1 MTSSPFVSI
10 STIVAQIWIQKRL
23 SFHIFYDISLRY
35 NDTSLKI
42 GGFFMLT
49 YFLNARGKESKYR
62 FLYNAIRSDILAKKL
77 LPGERL
83 PSKRALAEHLG
94 LSLSTVGSAY
104 AALLDEGY
112 LEVKAR
118 SGFFVS
124 ALTLP
129 ENGNANRTD
138 KADFQPANA
147 AEAAR
152 TPEGSDKNADA
163 NTEASISETEPSAP
177 HSSLGELAADFPFT
191 PFSHIV
197 RDVLLRFPRELLAR
211 PENQG
216 ALHFRRAISAYLLRY
231 RGMQAD
237 PAQIVIGSGTEYLY
251 GLVAQLLPR
260 AALYGIEAQSYEK
273 IRLVYS
279 AYARPYELLPLDAY
293 GVSAEGLAASRASLL
308 HVTPYQSYPSGVT
321 ATAAKRFEYL
331 RWAKER
337 GAFLVEDDYAS
348 EFSLQKKPL
357 ETIYAMDSN
366 DSVIYLNTFT
376 KTLAPSM
383 RVAYM
388 VLPKRLL
395 ESYRERLGFYACTV
409 PALDQYVLAEY
420 IDRGY
425 LERRLNQLRRKLR
438 LSMRDSKAQAPED
451 VPQPLRSESGN

>member
-1 MTSSPFVSI
+1 
-10 STIVAQIWIQKRL
+10 
-23 SFHIFYDISLRY
+23 
-35 NDTSLKI
+35 
-42 GGFFMLT
+42 MLT
-49 YFLNARGKESKYR
+49 YFMDARGKQRKYR
-62 FLYNAIRSDILAKKL
+62 FLYHAIRRDILAKKL

-124 ALTLP
+124 ALAIP
-129 ENGNANRTD
+129 ESGSVAPVAA
-138 KADFQPANA
+138 ADFQPAIAVELVPKPESPVADENA
-147 AEAAR
+147 
-152 TPEGSDKNADA
+152 T
-163 NTEASISETEPSAP
+163 SAP
-177 HSSLGELAADFPFT
+177 ATSEAESGSPHASLGDLAADFPFT

-197 RDVLLRFPRELLAR
+197 RDVLLRFPNELLAR

-216 ALHFRRAISAYLLRY
+216 VLHFRAAISAYLLRY

-279 AYARPYELLPLDAY
+279 AYARPYELLPLDTY
-293 GVSAEGLAASRASLL
+293 GVSAEGLASSRAALL
-308 HVTPYQSYPSGVT
+308 HVTPYQSFPSGVT
-321 ATAAKRFEYL
+321 ANAAKRFEYL

-337 GAFLVEDDYAS
+337 TAFLVEDDYAS

-395 ESYRERLGFYACTV
+395 KSYRERLGFYACTV

-420 IDRGY
+420 MNRGY
-425 LERRLNQLRRKLR
+425 LERRLNQIRRKLR
-438 LSMRDSKAQAPED
+438 LAKQDSRVPLPE
-451 VPQPLRSESGN
+451 VSPQPPQSGSAN

>member
-1 MTSSPFVSI
+1 
-10 STIVAQIWIQKRL
+10 
-23 SFHIFYDISLRY
+23 
-35 NDTSLKI
+35 
-42 GGFFMLT
+42 MLT
-49 YFLNARGKESKYR
+49 YFMDARGKQRKYR
-62 FLYNAIRSDILAKKL
+62 FLYHAIRRDILTKKL

-94 LSLSTVGSAY
+94 LSLSTVGNAY

-124 ALTLP
+124 ALAIP
-129 ENGNANRTD
+129 ENGSVTPAAT
-138 KADFQPANA
+138 ADFQ
-147 AEAAR
+147 
-152 TPEGSDKNADA
+152 SADA
-163 NTEASISETEPSAP
+163 IVTSAPATAETESAAP
-177 HSSLGELAADFPFT
+177 HASLSDLAADFPFT

-197 RDVLLRFPRELLAR
+197 RDVLLRFPNEFLAR

-216 ALHFRRAISAYLLRY
+216 VLHFRAAISAYLLRY
-231 RGMQAD
+231 RGMQAE

-293 GVSAEGLAASRASLL
+293 GVSAEGLASSRAALL
-308 HVTPYQSYPSGVT
+308 HVTPYQSFPSGVT
-321 ATAAKRFEYL
+321 ANAAKRFEYL

-337 GAFLVEDDYAS
+337 TAFLVEDDYAS

-420 IDRGY
+420 INRGY
-425 LERRLNQLRRKLR
+425 LERRLNQIRRKLR
-438 LSMRDSKAQAPED
+438 LAKQDSRAPLPE
-451 VPQPLRSESGN
+451 VSPQPPQSGSAN

>member
-1 MTSSPFVSI
+1 
-10 STIVAQIWIQKRL
+10 
-23 SFHIFYDISLRY
+23 
-35 NDTSLKI
+35 
-42 GGFFMLT
+42 MLT
-49 YFLNARGKESKYR
+49 YFMDARGKQRKYR
-62 FLYNAIRSDILAKKL
+62 FLYHAIRRDILAKKL

-124 ALTLP
+124 ALAIP
-129 ENGNANRTD
+129 ESDSVTPAAT
-138 KADFQPANA
+138 ADFQSADENTTSAPA
-147 AEAAR
+147 
-152 TPEGSDKNADA
+152 T
-163 NTEASISETEPSAP
+163 SETESAVP
-177 HSSLGELAADFPFT
+177 HASLGDLSADFPFT

-197 RDVLLRFPRELLAR
+197 RDVLLRFPNELLAR

-216 ALHFRRAISAYLLRY
+216 VLHFRAAISAYLLRY

-279 AYARPYELLPLDAY
+279 AYARLYELLPLDAY

-321 ATAAKRFEYL
+321 ANAAKRFEYL

-438 LSMRDSKAQAPED
+438 LSKQDSRAPLPE
-451 VPQPLRSESGN
+451 VSPQPPQSGSAN

>member
-1 MTSSPFVSI
+1 
-10 STIVAQIWIQKRL
+10 
-23 SFHIFYDISLRY
+23 
-35 NDTSLKI
+35 
-42 GGFFMLT
+42 MLT
-49 YFLNARGKESKYR
+49 YFMDARGKQRKYR
-62 FLYNAIRSDILAKKL
+62 FLYHAIRRDILAKKL

-124 ALTLP
+124 ALAIP
-129 ENGNANRTD
+129 ESGSVTPAAT
-138 KADFQPANA
+138 ADFQSADENTTSSPA
-147 AEAAR
+147 
-152 TPEGSDKNADA
+152 T
-163 NTEASISETEPSAP
+163 SETESAVP
-177 HSSLGELAADFPFT
+177 HASLGDLSADFPFT

-197 RDVLLRFPRELLAR
+197 RDVLLRFPNELLAR

-216 ALHFRRAISAYLLRY
+216 VLHFRAAISAYLLRY

-293 GVSAEGLAASRASLL
+293 GVSAEGLAASRAALL
-308 HVTPYQSYPSGVT
+308 HVTPYQSFPSGVT
-321 ATAAKRFEYL
+321 ANAAKRFEYL

-337 GAFLVEDDYAS
+337 TAFLVEDDYAS

-420 IDRGY
+420 MNRGY
-425 LERRLNQLRRKLR
+425 LERRLNQIRRKLR
-438 LSMRDSKAQAPED
+438 LAKQDSRAPLPE
-451 VPQPLRSESGN
+451 VSPQPPQSGSAN

>member
-1 MTSSPFVSI
+1 
-10 STIVAQIWIQKRL
+10 
-23 SFHIFYDISLRY
+23 
-35 NDTSLKI
+35 
-42 GGFFMLT
+42 MLT

-124 ALTLP
+124 ALAIP
-129 ENGNANRTD
+129 ESGSVTPAAT
-138 KADFQPANA
+138 ADFQSADENTTSAPA
-147 AEAAR
+147 
-152 TPEGSDKNADA
+152 T
-163 NTEASISETEPSAP
+163 SETESAVP
-177 HSSLGELAADFPFT
+177 HASLGDLSADFPFT

-197 RDVLLRFPRELLAR
+197 RDVLLRFPNELLAR

-216 ALHFRRAISAYLLRY
+216 VLHFRAAISAYLLRY
-231 RGMQAD
+231 RGMQAE

-321 ATAAKRFEYL
+321 ANAAKRFEYL

-420 IDRGY
+420 MNRGY
-425 LERRLNQLRRKLR
+425 LERRLNQIRRKLR
-438 LSMRDSKAQAPED
+438 LAKQDSRAPLPE
-451 VPQPLRSESGN
+451 VSPQPPQSGSAN

>member
-1 MTSSPFVSI
+1 
-10 STIVAQIWIQKRL
+10 
-23 SFHIFYDISLRY
+23 
-35 NDTSLKI
+35 
-42 GGFFMLT
+42 MLT
-49 YFLNARGKESKYR
+49 YFMDARGKQRKYR
-62 FLYNAIRSDILAKKL
+62 FLYHAIRRDILAKKL

-94 LSLSTVGSAY
+94 LSLSTVGNAY

-124 ALTLP
+124 ALAIP
-129 ENGNANRTD
+129 ENGSVTPAAT
-138 KADFQPANA
+138 ADFQ
-147 AEAAR
+147 
-152 TPEGSDKNADA
+152 SADA
-163 NTEASISETEPSAP
+163 IATSAPATAETESAAP
-177 HSSLGELAADFPFT
+177 HASLGDLSADFPFT

-337 GAFLVEDDYAS
+337 TAFLVEDDYAS

-395 ESYRERLGFYACTV
+395 KSYRERLGFYACTV

-420 IDRGY
+420 INRGY
-425 LERRLNQLRRKLR
+425 LERRLNQIRRKLR
-438 LSMRDSKAQAPED
+438 LAKQDSRAPLPE
-451 VPQPLRSESGN
+451 VSPQPPQSGSAN

>member
-1 MTSSPFVSI
+1 
-10 STIVAQIWIQKRL
+10 
-23 SFHIFYDISLRY
+23 
-35 NDTSLKI
+35 
-42 GGFFMLT
+42 MLT
-49 YFLNARGKESKYR
+49 YFMDARGKQRKYR
-62 FLYNAIRSDILAKKL
+62 FLYHAIRRDILAKKL

-124 ALTLP
+124 ALAIP
-129 ENGNANRTD
+129 ESGSGTPAAT
-138 KADFQPANA
+138 ADFQSADENTTSSPA
-147 AEAAR
+147 
-152 TPEGSDKNADA
+152 T
-163 NTEASISETEPSAP
+163 SETESVAP
-177 HSSLGELAADFPFT
+177 HASLGDLSADFPFT

-197 RDVLLRFPRELLAR
+197 RDVLLRFPNELLAR

-216 ALHFRRAISAYLLRY
+216 VLHFRAAISAYLLRY

-321 ATAAKRFEYL
+321 ANAAKRFEYL

-337 GAFLVEDDYAS
+337 AAFLVEDDYAS

-420 IDRGY
+420 MNRGY
-425 LERRLNQLRRKLR
+425 LERRLNQIRRKLR
-438 LSMRDSKAQAPED
+438 LAKQDSRAPLPE
-451 VPQPLRSESGN
+451 VSPQPPQSGSAN

>member
-1 MTSSPFVSI
+1 
-10 STIVAQIWIQKRL
+10 
-23 SFHIFYDISLRY
+23 
-35 NDTSLKI
+35 
-42 GGFFMLT
+42 MLT
-49 YFLNARGKESKYR
+49 YFMDARGKQRKYR
-62 FLYNAIRSDILAKKL
+62 FLYHAIRRDILAKKL

-94 LSLSTVGSAY
+94 LSLSTVGNAY

-124 ALTLP
+124 ALAIP
-129 ENGNANRTD
+129 ENGSVTPAAT
-138 KADFQPANA
+138 ADFQ
-147 AEAAR
+147 
-152 TPEGSDKNADA
+152 SADA
-163 NTEASISETEPSAP
+163 IATSAPATSETESAAP
-177 HSSLGELAADFPFT
+177 HASLGNLSADFPFT

-197 RDVLLRFPRELLAR
+197 RDVLLRFPNELLAR

-216 ALHFRRAISAYLLRY
+216 VLHFRAAISAYLLRY
-231 RGMQAD
+231 RGMQAE

-293 GVSAEGLAASRASLL
+293 GVSAEGLASSRAALL
-308 HVTPYQSYPSGVT
+308 HVTPYQSFPSGVT
-321 ATAAKRFEYL
+321 ANAAKRFEYL

-337 GAFLVEDDYAS
+337 TAFLVEDDYAS

-395 ESYRERLGFYACTV
+395 KSYRERLGFYACTV

-420 IDRGY
+420 INRGY
-425 LERRLNQLRRKLR
+425 LERRLNQIRRKLR
-438 LSMRDSKAQAPED
+438 LAKQDSRAPLPE
-451 VPQPLRSESGN
+451 VSPQPPQSGSAN

>member
-1 MTSSPFVSI
+1 
-10 STIVAQIWIQKRL
+10 
-23 SFHIFYDISLRY
+23 
-35 NDTSLKI
+35 
-42 GGFFMLT
+42 MLT
-49 YFLNARGKESKYR
+49 YFMDARGKQRKYR
-62 FLYNAIRSDILAKKL
+62 FLYHAIRRDILAKKL

-124 ALTLP
+124 
-129 ENGNANRTD
+129 ES
-138 KADFQPANA
+138 PA
-147 AEAAR
+147 
-152 TPEGSDKNADA
+152 ADA
-163 NTEASISETEPSAP
+163 TSAPATAETESVAP
-177 HSSLGELAADFPFT
+177 HASLGDLSADFPFT

-197 RDVLLRFPRELLAR
+197 RDVLLRFPNELLAR

-216 ALHFRRAISAYLLRY
+216 VLHFRAAISAYLLRY

-337 GAFLVEDDYAS
+337 DAFLVEDDYAS

-420 IDRGY
+420 MNRGY
-425 LERRLNQLRRKLR
+425 LERRLNQIRRKLR
-438 LSMRDSKAQAPED
+438 LAKQDSRAPLPE
-451 VPQPLRSESGN
+451 VSPQPPQSGSAN

>member
-1 MTSSPFVSI
+1 
-10 STIVAQIWIQKRL
+10 
-23 SFHIFYDISLRY
+23 
-35 NDTSLKI
+35 
-42 GGFFMLT
+42 MLT
-49 YFLNARGKESKYR
+49 YFMDARGKQRKYR
-62 FLYNAIRSDILAKKL
+62 FLYHAIRRDILAKKL

-124 ALTLP
+124 ALAIP
-129 ENGNANRTD
+129 ESGSVAPVAA
-138 KADFQPANA
+138 ADFQSADENTTSSPA
-147 AEAAR
+147 
-152 TPEGSDKNADA
+152 T
-163 NTEASISETEPSAP
+163 SETESVAP
-177 HSSLGELAADFPFT
+177 HASLGDLSADFPFT

-197 RDVLLRFPRELLAR
+197 RDVLLRFPNELLAR

-216 ALHFRRAISAYLLRY
+216 VLHFRAAISAYLLRY

-308 HVTPYQSYPSGVT
+308 HVTPYQSFPSGVT
-321 ATAAKRFEYL
+321 ANAAKRFEYL

-420 IDRGY
+420 MNRGY
-425 LERRLNQLRRKLR
+425 LERRLNQIRRKLR
-438 LSMRDSKAQAPED
+438 LTKQDSRAPLPE
-451 VPQPLRSESGN
+451 VSPQPPQSGSAN

>member
-1 MTSSPFVSI
+1 
-10 STIVAQIWIQKRL
+10 
-23 SFHIFYDISLRY
+23 
-35 NDTSLKI
+35 
-42 GGFFMLT
+42 MLT

-138 KADFQPANA
+138 KADLQPANA
-147 AEAAR
+147 AETAR
-152 TPEGSDKNADA
+152 TPKGSDGNADA
-163 NTEASISETEPSAP
+163 NTEAAISETEPSAP

-438 LSMRDSKAQAPED
+438 LSMRDSKALAPED

>member
-1 MTSSPFVSI
+1 
-10 STIVAQIWIQKRL
+10 
-23 SFHIFYDISLRY
+23 
-35 NDTSLKI
+35 
-42 GGFFMLT
+42 MLT
-49 YFLNARGKESKYR
+49 YFMDARGKQRKYR
-62 FLYNAIRSDILAKKL
+62 FLYHAIRRDILAKKL

-124 ALTLP
+124 ALAIP
-129 ENGNANRTD
+129 ESGSVTPAAT
-138 KADFQPANA
+138 ADFQPANA

-152 TPEGSDKNADA
+152 TPEGPVADA
-163 NTEASISETEPSAP
+163 TSAPATSETESVAP
-177 HSSLGELAADFPFT
+177 HASLGDLSADFPFT

-197 RDVLLRFPRELLAR
+197 RDVLLRFPNELLAR

-216 ALHFRRAISAYLLRY
+216 VLHFRAAISAYLLRY

-293 GVSAEGLAASRASLL
+293 GVSAEGLAASRAALL
-308 HVTPYQSYPSGVT
+308 HVTPYQSFPSGVT
-321 ATAAKRFEYL
+321 ANAAKRFEYL

-337 GAFLVEDDYAS
+337 TAFLVEDDYAS

-420 IDRGY
+420 MNRGY
-425 LERRLNQLRRKLR
+425 LERRLNQIRRKLR
-438 LSMRDSKAQAPED
+438 LTKQDPRAPLPE
-451 VPQPLRSESGN
+451 VSPQPPQSGSAN

>member
-1 MTSSPFVSI
+1 
-10 STIVAQIWIQKRL
+10 
-23 SFHIFYDISLRY
+23 
-35 NDTSLKI
+35 
-42 GGFFMLT
+42 MLT
-49 YFLNARGKESKYR
+49 YFMDARGKQRKYR
-62 FLYNAIRSDILAKKL
+62 FLYHAIRRDILAKKL

-124 ALTLP
+124 ALAIP
-129 ENGNANRTD
+129 ESGSVAPVAA
-138 KADFQPANA
+138 ADFQSAPAAELAPKPESPA
-147 AEAAR
+147 AEA
-152 TPEGSDKNADA
+152 NA
-163 NTEASISETEPSAP
+163 TFEVESRSP
-177 HSSLGELAADFPFT
+177 HASLGDLAADFPFT

-197 RDVLLRFPRELLAR
+197 RDVLLRFPNELLAR

-216 ALHFRRAISAYLLRY
+216 VLHFRAAISAYLLRY

-279 AYARPYELLPLDAY
+279 AYARPYELLPLDTY
-293 GVSAEGLAASRASLL
+293 GVSAEGLASSRAALL
-308 HVTPYQSYPSGVT
+308 HVTPYQSFPSGVT
-321 ATAAKRFEYL
+321 ANAAKRFEYL

-337 GAFLVEDDYAS
+337 TAFLVEDDYAS

-420 IDRGY
+420 MNRGY
-425 LERRLNQLRRKLR
+425 LERRLNQIRRKLR
-438 LSMRDSKAQAPED
+438 LAKQDSRAPLPE
-451 VPQPLRSESGN
+451 VSPQPPQSGSAN

>member
-35 NDTSLKI
+35 NDIRSNI
-42 GGFFMLT
+42 GGLFMLT

-129 ENGNANRTD
+129 ENGSANRRD
-138 KADFQPANA
+138 KVGFQPANA

-152 TPEGSDKNADA
+152 PPEGSDENADT
-163 NTEASISETEPSAP
+163 NTEATRSETEASAP

-231 RGMQAD
+231 RGMKAD

-438 LSMRDSKAQAPED
+438 LSMRDSKAQVPED
-451 VPQPLRSESGN
+451 VPQPTQSESGN

>member
-1 MTSSPFVSI
+1 
-10 STIVAQIWIQKRL
+10 
-23 SFHIFYDISLRY
+23 
-35 NDTSLKI
+35 
-42 GGFFMLT
+42 MLT
-49 YFLNARGKESKYR
+49 YFMDARGKQRKYR
-62 FLYNAIRSDILAKKL
+62 FLYHAIRRDILAKKL

-129 ENGNANRTD
+129 ENGSVTPAAT
-138 KADFQPANA
+138 ADFQSADENTTSAPA
-147 AEAAR
+147 
-152 TPEGSDKNADA
+152 T
-163 NTEASISETEPSAP
+163 SETESAVP
-177 HSSLGELAADFPFT
+177 HASLGDLSADFPFT

-197 RDVLLRFPRELLAR
+197 RDVLLRFPNELLAR

-216 ALHFRRAISAYLLRY
+216 VLHFRAAISAYLLRY
-231 RGMQAD
+231 RGMQAE

-321 ATAAKRFEYL
+321 ANAAKRFEYL

>member
-1 MTSSPFVSI
+1 
-10 STIVAQIWIQKRL
+10 
-23 SFHIFYDISLRY
+23 
-35 NDTSLKI
+35 
-42 GGFFMLT
+42 MLT
-49 YFLNARGKESKYR
+49 YFLNARSKESKYR

-152 TPEGSDKNADA
+152 TPKGSDGNADA
-163 NTEASISETEPSAP
+163 NAEAAISETEPSAP

-197 RDVLLRFPRELLAR
+197 RDV
-211 PENQG
+211 
-216 ALHFRRAISAYLLRY
+216 LLRY

-337 GAFLVEDDYAS
+337 AAFLVEDDYAS

>member
-1 MTSSPFVSI
+1 
-10 STIVAQIWIQKRL
+10 
-23 SFHIFYDISLRY
+23 
-35 NDTSLKI
+35 
-42 GGFFMLT
+42 MLT
-49 YFLNARGKESKYR
+49 YFMDARGKQRKYR
-62 FLYNAIRSDILAKKL
+62 FLYHAIRRDILAKKL

-124 ALTLP
+124 ALAIP
-129 ENGNANRTD
+129 EIGSAAPAAT
-138 KADFQPANA
+138 ADFQ
-147 AEAAR
+147 
-152 TPEGSDKNADA
+152 SADA
-163 NTEASISETEPSAP
+163 IATSAPATSETESAVP
-177 HSSLGELAADFPFT
+177 HASLGDLSADFPFT

-197 RDVLLRFPRELLAR
+197 RDVLLRFPNELLAR

-216 ALHFRRAISAYLLRY
+216 VLHFRAAISAYLLRY

-293 GVSAEGLAASRASLL
+293 GVSAEGLASSRAALL

-321 ATAAKRFEYL
+321 ANAAKRFEYL

-337 GAFLVEDDYAS
+337 TAFLVEDDYAS

-420 IDRGY
+420 MNRGY
-425 LERRLNQLRRKLR
+425 LERRLNQIRRKLR
-438 LSMRDSKAQAPED
+438 LAKQDSRAPLPE
-451 VPQPLRSESGN
+451 VSPQPPQSGSAN

>member
-1 MTSSPFVSI
+1 
-10 STIVAQIWIQKRL
+10 
-23 SFHIFYDISLRY
+23 
-35 NDTSLKI
+35 
-42 GGFFMLT
+42 MLT
-49 YFLNARGKESKYR
+49 YFMDARGKQRKYR
-62 FLYNAIRSDILAKKL
+62 FLYHAIRRDILAKKL

-124 ALTLP
+124 ALAIP
-129 ENGNANRTD
+129 ESGSVTPAAT
-138 KADFQPANA
+138 ADFQSADENTTSSPA
-147 AEAAR
+147 
-152 TPEGSDKNADA
+152 T
-163 NTEASISETEPSAP
+163 SETESVAP
-177 HSSLGELAADFPFT
+177 HASLGDLSADFPFT

-197 RDVLLRFPRELLAR
+197 RDVLLRFPNELLAR

-216 ALHFRRAISAYLLRY
+216 VLHFRAAISAYLLRY

-308 HVTPYQSYPSGVT
+308 HVTPYQSFPSGVT
-321 ATAAKRFEYL
+321 ANAAKRFEYL

-420 IDRGY
+420 MNRGY
-425 LERRLNQLRRKLR
+425 LERRLNQIRRKLR
-438 LSMRDSKAQAPED
+438 LTKQDSRAPLPE
-451 VPQPLRSESGN
+451 VSPQPPQSGSAN

>member
-1 MTSSPFVSI
+1 
-10 STIVAQIWIQKRL
+10 
-23 SFHIFYDISLRY
+23 
-35 NDTSLKI
+35 
-42 GGFFMLT
+42 MLT
-49 YFLNARGKESKYR
+49 YFMDARGKQRKYR
-62 FLYNAIRSDILAKKL
+62 FLYHAIRRDILAKKL

-124 ALTLP
+124 ALAIP
-129 ENGNANRTD
+129 ESGSVTPAAT
-138 KADFQPANA
+138 ADFQSADENTTSSPA
-147 AEAAR
+147 
-152 TPEGSDKNADA
+152 T
-163 NTEASISETEPSAP
+163 SETESAVP
-177 HSSLGELAADFPFT
+177 HASLGDLSADFPFT

-197 RDVLLRFPRELLAR
+197 RDVLLRFPNELLAR

-216 ALHFRRAISAYLLRY
+216 VLHFRAAISAYLLRY
-231 RGMQAD
+231 RGMQAE

-293 GVSAEGLAASRASLL
+293 GVSTEGLAASRASLL

-420 IDRGY
+420 MNRGY
-425 LERRLNQLRRKLR
+425 LERRLNQIRRKLR
-438 LSMRDSKAQAPED
+438 LTKQDSRAPLPE
-451 VPQPLRSESGN
+451 VSPQPPQSGSAN

>member
-1 MTSSPFVSI
+1 
-10 STIVAQIWIQKRL
+10 
-23 SFHIFYDISLRY
+23 
-35 NDTSLKI
+35 
-42 GGFFMLT
+42 MLT
-49 YFLNARGKESKYR
+49 YFMDARGKQRKYR
-62 FLYNAIRSDILAKKL
+62 FLYHAIRRDILAKKL

-124 ALTLP
+124 ALAIP
-129 ENGNANRTD
+129 ESGSVTPAAT
-138 KADFQPANA
+138 ADFQSADENTTSSPA
-147 AEAAR
+147 
-152 TPEGSDKNADA
+152 T
-163 NTEASISETEPSAP
+163 SETESVAP
-177 HSSLGELAADFPFT
+177 HASLGDLSADFPFT

-197 RDVLLRFPRELLAR
+197 RDVLLRFPNELLAR

-216 ALHFRRAISAYLLRY
+216 VLHFRAAISAYLLRY
-231 RGMQAD
+231 RGMQAE

-293 GVSAEGLAASRASLL
+293 GVSAEGLAASHASLL

-321 ATAAKRFEYL
+321 ANAAKRFEYL

-420 IDRGY
+420 MNRGY
-425 LERRLNQLRRKLR
+425 LERRLNQIRRKLR
-438 LSMRDSKAQAPED
+438 LTKQDSRAPLPE
-451 VPQPLRSESGN
+451 VSPQPPQSGSAN

>member
-1 MTSSPFVSI
+1 
-10 STIVAQIWIQKRL
+10 
-23 SFHIFYDISLRY
+23 
-35 NDTSLKI
+35 
-42 GGFFMLT
+42 MLT

-138 KADFQPANA
+138 KEDFQPANA

-152 TPEGSDKNADA
+152 TPKGSDKNADA
-163 NTEASISETEPSAP
+163 NTEAAISETEPSAP

-216 ALHFRRAISAYLLRY
+216 ALHFRRSISAYLLRY

>member
-1 MTSSPFVSI
+1 
-10 STIVAQIWIQKRL
+10 
-23 SFHIFYDISLRY
+23 
-35 NDTSLKI
+35 
-42 GGFFMLT
+42 MLT
-49 YFLNARGKESKYR
+49 YFMDARGKQRKYR
-62 FLYNAIRSDILAKKL
+62 FLYHAIRRDILAKKL
-77 LPGERL
+77 LRL

-124 ALTLP
+124 ALAIP
-129 ENGNANRTD
+129 ESGSVTPAAT
-138 KADFQPANA
+138 ADFQSADENTTSSPA
-147 AEAAR
+147 
-152 TPEGSDKNADA
+152 T
-163 NTEASISETEPSAP
+163 SETESAVP
-177 HSSLGELAADFPFT
+177 HASLGDLSADFPFT

-197 RDVLLRFPRELLAR
+197 RDVLLRFPNELLAR

-216 ALHFRRAISAYLLRY
+216 VLHFRAAISAYLLRY

-321 ATAAKRFEYL
+321 ANAAKRFEYL

-420 IDRGY
+420 MNRGY
-425 LERRLNQLRRKLR
+425 LERRLNQIRRKLR
-438 LSMRDSKAQAPED
+438 LTKQDSRAPLPE
-451 VPQPLRSESGN
+451 VSPQPPQSGSAN

>member
-1 MTSSPFVSI
+1 
-10 STIVAQIWIQKRL
+10 
-23 SFHIFYDISLRY
+23 
-35 NDTSLKI
+35 
-42 GGFFMLT
+42 MLT
-49 YFLNARGKESKYR
+49 YFMDARGKQRKYR
-62 FLYNAIRSDILAKKL
+62 FLYHAIRRDILAKKL

-124 ALTLP
+124 ALAIP
-129 ENGNANRTD
+129 ESGSVTPAAT
-138 KADFQPANA
+138 ADFQSADENTTSAPA
-147 AEAAR
+147 
-152 TPEGSDKNADA
+152 T
-163 NTEASISETEPSAP
+163 SETESAVP
-177 HSSLGELAADFPFT
+177 HASLGDLSADFPFT

-197 RDVLLRFPRELLAR
+197 RDVLLRFPNELLAR

-216 ALHFRRAISAYLLRY
+216 VLHFRAAISAYLLRY

-321 ATAAKRFEYL
+321 ANAAKRFEYL

-420 IDRGY
+420 MNRGY
-425 LERRLNQLRRKLR
+425 LERRLNQIRRKLR
-438 LSMRDSKAQAPED
+438 LTKQDSRAPLPE
-451 VPQPLRSESGN
+451 VSPQPPQSGSAN

>member
-1 MTSSPFVSI
+1 
-10 STIVAQIWIQKRL
+10 
-23 SFHIFYDISLRY
+23 
-35 NDTSLKI
+35 
-42 GGFFMLT
+42 MLT
-49 YFLNARGKESKYR
+49 YFMDARGKQRKYR
-62 FLYNAIRSDILAKKL
+62 FLYHAIRRDILAKKL

-124 ALTLP
+124 ALAIP
-129 ENGNANRTD
+129 ESGSVTPAAT
-138 KADFQPANA
+138 ADFQSADENTTSAPA
-147 AEAAR
+147 
-152 TPEGSDKNADA
+152 T
-163 NTEASISETEPSAP
+163 SETESAVP
-177 HSSLGELAADFPFT
+177 HASLGDLSADFPFT

-197 RDVLLRFPRELLAR
+197 RDVLLRFPNELLAR

-216 ALHFRRAISAYLLRY
+216 VLHFRAAISAYLLRY

-337 GAFLVEDDYAS
+337 AAFLVEDDYAS

>member
-1 MTSSPFVSI
+1 
-10 STIVAQIWIQKRL
+10 
-23 SFHIFYDISLRY
+23 
-35 NDTSLKI
+35 
-42 GGFFMLT
+42 MLT
-49 YFLNARGKESKYR
+49 YFMDARGKQRKYR
-62 FLYNAIRSDILAKKL
+62 FLYHAIRRDILAKKL

-124 ALTLP
+124 ALAIP
-129 ENGNANRTD
+129 ENGSVTPATT
-138 KADFQPANA
+138 ADFQ
-147 AEAAR
+147 
-152 TPEGSDKNADA
+152 SADA
-163 NTEASISETEPSAP
+163 IATSAPATAETESAAP
-177 HSSLGELAADFPFT
+177 HASLGDLSADFPFT

-197 RDVLLRFPRELLAR
+197 RDVLLRFPNELLAR

-216 ALHFRRAISAYLLRY
+216 VLHFRAAISAYLLRY

-321 ATAAKRFEYL
+321 ANAAKRFEYL

-395 ESYRERLGFYACTV
+395 KSYRERLGFYACTV

-420 IDRGY
+420 INRGY
-425 LERRLNQLRRKLR
+425 LERRLNQIRRKLR
-438 LSMRDSKAQAPED
+438 LAKQDSRAPLPE
-451 VPQPLRSESGN
+451 VSPQPPQSGSAN

>member
-1 MTSSPFVSI
+1 
-10 STIVAQIWIQKRL
+10 
-23 SFHIFYDISLRY
+23 
-35 NDTSLKI
+35 
-42 GGFFMLT
+42 MLT
-49 YFLNARGKESKYR
+49 YFMDARGKQRKYR
-62 FLYNAIRSDILAKKL
+62 FLYHAIRRDILAKKL

-124 ALTLP
+124 ALAIP
-129 ENGNANRTD
+129 ESGSVTPATT
-138 KADFQPANA
+138 ADFQ
-147 AEAAR
+147 
-152 TPEGSDKNADA
+152 SADA
-163 NTEASISETEPSAP
+163 TSAPATSETESAVP
-177 HSSLGELAADFPFT
+177 HASLGDLSADFPFT

-197 RDVLLRFPRELLAR
+197 RDVLLRFPNELLAR

-216 ALHFRRAISAYLLRY
+216 VLHFRAAISAYLLRY
-231 RGMQAD
+231 RGMQAE

-293 GVSAEGLAASRASLL
+293 GVSAEGLAASHASLL

-321 ATAAKRFEYL
+321 ANAAKRFEYL

-420 IDRGY
+420 MNRGY
-425 LERRLNQLRRKLR
+425 LERRLNQIRRKLR
-438 LSMRDSKAQAPED
+438 LTKQDSRAPLPE
-451 VPQPLRSESGN
+451 VSPQPPQSGSAN

>member
-1 MTSSPFVSI
+1 
-10 STIVAQIWIQKRL
+10 
-23 SFHIFYDISLRY
+23 
-35 NDTSLKI
+35 
-42 GGFFMLT
+42 MLT
-49 YFLNARGKESKYR
+49 YFLNTRGKESKYR

-94 LSLSTVGSAY
+94 LSFSTVGSAY

-112 LEVKAR
+112 IEVKAR

-129 ENGNANRTD
+129 ENGNANRTPKGGD
-138 KADFQPANA
+138 
-147 AEAAR
+147 
-152 TPEGSDKNADA
+152 GNADA
-163 NTEASISETEPSAP
+163 NAEAAISEIELSAP

>member
-1 MTSSPFVSI
+1 
-10 STIVAQIWIQKRL
+10 
-23 SFHIFYDISLRY
+23 
-35 NDTSLKI
+35 
-42 GGFFMLT
+42 MLT
-49 YFLNARGKESKYR
+49 YFMDARGKQRKYR
-62 FLYNAIRSDILAKKL
+62 FLYHAIRRDILAKKL

-124 ALTLP
+124 ALAIP
-129 ENGNANRTD
+129 ESGSVTPAAT
-138 KADFQPANA
+138 ADFQSADENTTSSPA
-147 AEAAR
+147 
-152 TPEGSDKNADA
+152 T
-163 NTEASISETEPSAP
+163 SETESAVP
-177 HSSLGELAADFPFT
+177 HASLGDLSADFPFT

-197 RDVLLRFPRELLAR
+197 RDVLLRFPNELLAR

-216 ALHFRRAISAYLLRY
+216 VLHFRAAISAYLLRY
-231 RGMQAD
+231 RGMQAE

-321 ATAAKRFEYL
+321 ANAAKRFEYL

-420 IDRGY
+420 MNRGY
-425 LERRLNQLRRKLR
+425 LERRLNQIRRKLR
-438 LSMRDSKAQAPED
+438 LTKQDSRAPLPE
-451 VPQPLRSESGN
+451 VSPQPPQSGSAN

>member
-1 MTSSPFVSI
+1 
-10 STIVAQIWIQKRL
+10 
-23 SFHIFYDISLRY
+23 
-35 NDTSLKI
+35 
-42 GGFFMLT
+42 MLT
-49 YFLNARGKESKYR
+49 YFMDARGKQRKYR
-62 FLYNAIRSDILAKKL
+62 FLYHAIRRDILAKKL

-124 ALTLP
+124 ALAIP
-129 ENGNANRTD
+129 ESGSVAPVAA
-138 KADFQPANA
+138 ADFQPAIA
-147 AEAAR
+147 AELAPR
-152 TPEGSDKNADA
+152 PESPVADENA
-163 NTEASISETEPSAP
+163 TSAP
-177 HSSLGELAADFPFT
+177 ATSEAESGSPHASLGDLAADFPFT

-197 RDVLLRFPRELLAR
+197 RDVLLRFPNELLAR

-216 ALHFRRAISAYLLRY
+216 VLHFRAAISAYLLRY

-321 ATAAKRFEYL
+321 ANAAKRFESL

>member
-1 MTSSPFVSI
+1 
-10 STIVAQIWIQKRL
+10 
-23 SFHIFYDISLRY
+23 
-35 NDTSLKI
+35 
-42 GGFFMLT
+42 MLT
-49 YFLNARGKESKYR
+49 YFMDARGKQRKYR
-62 FLYNAIRSDILAKKL
+62 FLYHAIRRDILAKKL

-124 ALTLP
+124 ALAIP
-129 ENGNANRTD
+129 ESGSVTPAAT
-138 KADFQPANA
+138 ADFQSADENTTSSPA
-147 AEAAR
+147 
-152 TPEGSDKNADA
+152 T
-163 NTEASISETEPSAP
+163 SETESAVP
-177 HSSLGELAADFPFT
+177 HASLGDLSADFPFT

-197 RDVLLRFPRELLAR
+197 RDVLLRFPNELLAR

-216 ALHFRRAISAYLLRY
+216 VLHFRAAISAYLLRY
-231 RGMQAD
+231 RGMQAE

-321 ATAAKRFEYL
+321 ANAAKRFEYL

-337 GAFLVEDDYAS
+337 TAFLVEDDYAS

-420 IDRGY
+420 MNRGY
-425 LERRLNQLRRKLR
+425 LERRLNQIRRKLR
-438 LSMRDSKAQAPED
+438 LAKQDSRAPLPE
-451 VPQPLRSESGN
+451 VSPQPPQSGSAN

>member
-1 MTSSPFVSI
+1 
-10 STIVAQIWIQKRL
+10 
-23 SFHIFYDISLRY
+23 
-35 NDTSLKI
+35 
-42 GGFFMLT
+42 MLT
-49 YFLNARGKESKYR
+49 YFMDARGKQRKYR
-62 FLYNAIRSDILAKKL
+62 FLYHAIRRDILAKKL

-94 LSLSTVGSAY
+94 LSLSTVGNAY

-124 ALTLP
+124 ALAIP
-129 ENGNANRTD
+129 ENGSVTPAAT
-138 KADFQPANA
+138 ADFQ
-147 AEAAR
+147 
-152 TPEGSDKNADA
+152 SADA
-163 NTEASISETEPSAP
+163 IATSAPATAETESAAP
-177 HSSLGELAADFPFT
+177 HASLGDLSADFPFT

-197 RDVLLRFPRELLAR
+197 RDVLLRFPNELLAR

-216 ALHFRRAISAYLLRY
+216 VLHFRAAISAYLLRY
-231 RGMQAD
+231 RGMQAE

-293 GVSAEGLAASRASLL
+293 GVSAEGLAASRAALL
-308 HVTPYQSYPSGVT
+308 HVTPYQSFPSGVT
-321 ATAAKRFEYL
+321 ANAAKRFEYL

-337 GAFLVEDDYAS
+337 TAFLVEDDYAS

-395 ESYRERLGFYACTV
+395 KSYRERLGFYACTV

-420 IDRGY
+420 INRGY
-425 LERRLNQLRRKLR
+425 LERRLNQIRRKLR
-438 LSMRDSKAQAPED
+438 LAKQDSRAPLPE
-451 VPQPLRSESGN
+451 VSPQPPQSGSAN

>member
-1 MTSSPFVSI
+1 
-10 STIVAQIWIQKRL
+10 
-23 SFHIFYDISLRY
+23 
-35 NDTSLKI
+35 
-42 GGFFMLT
+42 MLT
-49 YFLNARGKESKYR
+49 YFMDARGKQRKYR
-62 FLYNAIRSDILAKKL
+62 FLYHAIRRDILAKKL

-124 ALTLP
+124 ALAIP
-129 ENGNANRTD
+129 EIGSAAPAAT
-138 KADFQPANA
+138 ADFQ
-147 AEAAR
+147 
-152 TPEGSDKNADA
+152 SADA
-163 NTEASISETEPSAP
+163 IATSAPATSETESAVP
-177 HSSLGELAADFPFT
+177 HASLGDLSADFPFT

-197 RDVLLRFPRELLAR
+197 RDVLLRFPNELLAR

-216 ALHFRRAISAYLLRY
+216 VLHFRAAISAYLLRY

-293 GVSAEGLAASRASLL
+293 GVSAEGLASSRAALL

-321 ATAAKRFEYL
+321 ANAAKRFEYL

-337 GAFLVEDDYAS
+337 TAFLVEDDYAS

-420 IDRGY
+420 INRGY
-425 LERRLNQLRRKLR
+425 LERRLNQIRRKLR
-438 LSMRDSKAQAPED
+438 LAKQDSRAPLPE
-451 VPQPLRSESGN
+451 VSPQPPQSGSAN

>member
-1 MTSSPFVSI
+1 
-10 STIVAQIWIQKRL
+10 
-23 SFHIFYDISLRY
+23 
-35 NDTSLKI
+35 
-42 GGFFMLT
+42 MLT
-49 YFLNARGKESKYR
+49 YFMDARGKQRKYR
-62 FLYNAIRSDILAKKL
+62 FLYHAIRRDILAKKL

-124 ALTLP
+124 ALAIP
-129 ENGNANRTD
+129 ESGSVTPAAT
-138 KADFQPANA
+138 ADFQSADENTTSSPA
-147 AEAAR
+147 
-152 TPEGSDKNADA
+152 T
-163 NTEASISETEPSAP
+163 SETESVAP
-177 HSSLGELAADFPFT
+177 HASLGDLSADFPFT

-197 RDVLLRFPRELLAR
+197 RDVLLRFPNELLAR

-216 ALHFRRAISAYLLRY
+216 VLHFRAAISAYLLRY
-231 RGMQAD
+231 RGMQAE

-321 ATAAKRFEYL
+321 ANAAKRFEYL

-420 IDRGY
+420 MNRGY
-425 LERRLNQLRRKLR
+425 LERRLNQIRRKLR
-438 LSMRDSKAQAPED
+438 LAKQDSRAPLPE
-451 VPQPLRSESGN
+451 VSPQPPQSGSAN

>member
-1 MTSSPFVSI
+1 
-10 STIVAQIWIQKRL
+10 
-23 SFHIFYDISLRY
+23 
-35 NDTSLKI
+35 
-42 GGFFMLT
+42 MLT
-49 YFLNARGKESKYR
+49 YFMDARGKQRKYR
-62 FLYNAIRSDILAKKL
+62 FLYHAIRRDILAKKL

-124 ALTLP
+124 ALAIP
-129 ENGNANRTD
+129 ESGSVTPAAT
-138 KADFQPANA
+138 ADFQSADENTTSAPA
-147 AEAAR
+147 
-152 TPEGSDKNADA
+152 T
-163 NTEASISETEPSAP
+163 SETESAVP
-177 HSSLGELAADFPFT
+177 HASLGDLSADFPFT

-197 RDVLLRFPRELLAR
+197 RDVLLRFPNELLAR

-216 ALHFRRAISAYLLRY
+216 VLHFRAAISAYLLRY
-231 RGMQAD
+231 RGMQAE

-321 ATAAKRFEYL
+321 ANAAKRFEYL

-420 IDRGY
+420 MNRGY
-425 LERRLNQLRRKLR
+425 LERRLNQIRRKLR
-438 LSMRDSKAQAPED
+438 LTKQDSRAPLPE
-451 VPQPLRSESGN
+451 VSPQPPQSGSAN

>member
-1 MTSSPFVSI
+1 
-10 STIVAQIWIQKRL
+10 
-23 SFHIFYDISLRY
+23 
-35 NDTSLKI
+35 
-42 GGFFMLT
+42 MLT
-49 YFLNARGKESKYR
+49 YFMDARGKQRKYR
-62 FLYNAIRSDILAKKL
+62 FLYHAIRRDILAKKL

-124 ALTLP
+124 ALAIP
-129 ENGNANRTD
+129 ESGSVAPAAT
-138 KADFQPANA
+138 ADFQSADENTTSSPA
-147 AEAAR
+147 
-152 TPEGSDKNADA
+152 T
-163 NTEASISETEPSAP
+163 SETESVAP
-177 HSSLGELAADFPFT
+177 HASLGDLSADFPFT

-197 RDVLLRFPRELLAR
+197 RDVLLRFPNELLAR

-216 ALHFRRAISAYLLRY
+216 VLHFRAAISAYLLRY
-231 RGMQAD
+231 RGMQAE

-321 ATAAKRFEYL
+321 ANAAKRFEYL

-420 IDRGY
+420 MNRGY
-425 LERRLNQLRRKLR
+425 LERRLNQIRRKLR
-438 LSMRDSKAQAPED
+438 LTKQDSRAPLPE
-451 VPQPLRSESGN
+451 VSPQPPQSGSAN

>member
-1 MTSSPFVSI
+1 MY
-10 STIVAQIWIQKRL
+10 KR
-23 SFHIFYDISLRY
+23 
-35 NDTSLKI
+35 
-42 GGFFMLT
+42 
-49 YFLNARGKESKYR
+49 
-62 FLYNAIRSDILAKKL
+62 
-77 LPGERL
+77 
-83 PSKRALAEHLG
+83 
-94 LSLSTVGSAY
+94 
-104 AALLDEGY
+104 
-112 LEVKAR
+112 
-118 SGFFVS
+118 
-124 ALTLP
+124 
-129 ENGNANRTD
+129 
-138 KADFQPANA
+138 Q
-147 AEAAR
+147 
-152 TPEGSDKNADA
+152 
-163 NTEASISETEPSAP
+163 
-177 HSSLGELAADFPFT
+177 
-191 PFSHIV
+191 
-197 RDVLLRFPRELLAR
+197 VLLRFPRELLAR

-279 AYARPYELLPLDAY
+279 AYARLYELLPLDAY

-420 IDRGY
+420 MNRGY
-425 LERRLNQLRRKLR
+425 LERRLNQIRRKLR
-438 LSMRDSKAQAPED
+438 LAKQDSRAPLPE
-451 VPQPLRSESGN
+451 VSPQPPQSGSAN